1 MNPPNE
7 REGRRLATDARGNH
21 YNRGNRSIRRDCQE
35 CHDYEADPGDVLC
48 YECKTRPAKLVVI
61 PDVVERLALTAEP
74 PSPASSGT
82 IRAAD
87 VHAIQIDW
95 LWEDRIPRGMVTVF
109 TGPPKVGKSTILF
122 DIAARASRE
131 GQHVR
136 SRTCEHSRHCRASR
150 SRGEPVH
157 PGPFRKGSCSRDRGK
172 RSSQWV
178 LLLPDRRSA
187 PGRCPRSFASTSRTR
202 GRPPGSSATRSGLS
216 ESGPRRG
223 RAGRSWLMRTDRA
236 RSGCSSPSSHRGL
249 APTG

>member
-109 TGPPKVGKSTILF
+109 TEPPKVGKSTILF

-150 SRGEPVH
+150 SKANR
-157 PGPFRKGSCSRDRGK
+157 F
-172 RSSQWV
+172 
-178 LLLPDRRSA
+178 
-187 PGRCPRSFASTSRTR
+187 T
-202 GRPPGSSATRSGLS
+202 
-216 ESGPRRG
+216 
-223 RAGRSWLMRTDRA
+223 RA
-236 RSGCSSPSSHRGL
+236 RSVREAVVGTAESEVVSGCCCFQIDAQRPDAARDPSPRRRGHVEDRPVL
-249 APTG
+249 QPRDQGCRSPAHAVVGLVVRG